1 MLIKE
6 WFWSDDSDRMCQ
18 DCHSSL
24 IDMRRQQPAVPLY
37 DIAASVTLFI
47 GYANAATY
55 NNVKKL
61 QRHDVTQYYMLTDI
75 KVSHTTRIMKR
86 SDCTSTCTAEGN
98 IPHDGYQP
106 KLQTTFWVGSLFQ

>member
-24 IDMRRQQPAVPLY
+24 IDMRRQPAVPLY

-55 NNVKKL
+55 NNAKKL
-61 QRHDVTQYYMLTDI
+61 QRHDVTQYYMLMMDI
-75 KVSHTTRIMKR
+75 NLNSKPPSGSAVCFNNSQVRVCSPGSRPSLIV
-86 SDCTSTCTAEGN
+86 TARP
-98 IPHDGYQP
+98 I
-106 KLQTTFWVGSLFQ
+106 L